1 MRIDPRLYGFL
12 EDNGLGRLR
21 PETAK
26 EQLGRNSNFLVV
38 TTTGRPLF
46 VKRIRMGGG
55 DSLERFRACAAFE
68 TLRRDD
74 DEVREQL
81 HTAAL
86 VAADEEL
93 GFLAY
98 DAVTGAESLAQLA
111 GEEEDRVVE
120 EHVEQLGWILAA
132 VHRLS
137 ADRVPEREQE
147 PVLPPV
153 SWLDVL
159 PWQVYQGSSAPALQ
173 IWHRL
178 QSDAEVRTAL
188 TRLRDDERA
197 AAQSA
202 VHGDVRLDQFLV
214 GADGVLRLVDLEEFR
229 RGDAARDVGAMVGE
243 WLHRATL
250 DLLGDR
256 DTDPGAAVG
265 ELDLDHEDVVAS
277 GVAALERRRP
287 TIARFWR
294 SYREAGGG
302 SDDQAFLDRV
312 TRFAGWHMF
321 DRLIAAAENAS
332 RISALH
338 WGAAGIGRQAL
349 LHPRAAAPAL
359 GLPAPLVPST
369 HPSLEEDAA

>member
-1 MRIDPRLYGFL
+1 MRIDPRLDGFL
-12 EDNGLGRLR
+12 EQHGLGRLR

-38 TTTGRPLF
+38 TTTGRQLF
-46 VKRIRMGGG
+46 VKRIRMRGG
-55 DSLERFRACAAFE
+55 DSLERFRACAAFDA
-68 TLRRDD
+68 LRCSDA
-74 DEVREQL
+74 EVREQL
-81 HTAAL
+81 RTAPL

-98 DAVTGAESLAQLA
+98 EAVPGAESLALLA
-111 GEEEDRVVE
+111 GDQENRIAE
-120 EHVEQLGWILAA
+120 EHGAELGSILAA

-137 ADRVPEREQE
+137 ADRVPERENE
-147 PVLPPV
+147 PVMPPV
-153 SWLDVL
+153 AWLDVL
-159 PWQVYQGSSAPALQ
+159 PWPVYQGSSAPALQ

-178 QSDAEVRTAL
+178 QSDTEVRSAL
-188 TRLRDDERA
+188 ARLRADEKA
-197 AAQSA
+197 ARQCA

-214 GADGVLRLVDLEEFR
+214 GSDGVLRLVDLEEFR

-256 DTDPGAAVG
+256 DTDPAAALG
-265 ELDLDHEDVVAS
+265 EVDLDHEDVVAS

-287 TIARFWR
+287 AVTRFWNA
-294 SYREAGGG
+294 YRAAGGG
-302 SDDQAFLDRV
+302 SDDPAFLDRV

-359 GLPAPLVPST
+359 GLPAT
-369 HPSLEEDAA
+369 TDHTALEEDAA